1 MKKKTYTRE
10 EVIKLVDEILQYPDQ
25 LIDAVSNENTDW
37 GAEELIEMAEGE

>member
-1 MKKKTYTRE
+1 MKETFTRE

-37 GAEELIEMAEGE
+37 DAESLIELTEK